1 MPGGALAT
9 RLTDMNK
16 SHTVLKLMKLAFHW
30 GKKDTEQINMTPAD
44 SSKAMRTV
52 SQSNVM
58 GENSGVD
65 SYCRW
70 DIWDRLSEEVLVQN

>member
-1 MPGGALAT
+1 MPGRALAPG
-9 RLTDMNK
+9 LTDVNK

-30 GKKDTEQINMTPAD
+30 GERDTEQINKTPAD

-52 SQSNVM
+52 RQSNVM
-58 GENSGVD
+58 GENSGAN

-70 DIWDRLSEEVLVQN
+70 DIWESLSEEVLVQN